1 MHYIW
6 YDKLYF
12 KEDNAKKKT
21 RLLHRLEKGKPEPN
35 VYILALPESRERNIL
50 DIYSSLELMQPHY
63 KNRSKYVVGIARG
76 KQDAIELASSI
87 VGDMYNTNG
96 GVVVA
101 VFKNTVMHIEDYRNC
116 TSCDCGHCA
125 VDSMSAV
132 VCPDTI

>member
-21 RLLHRLEKGKPEPN
+21 RLLHRLEKGKLEPN

-76 KQDAIELASSI
+76 KQDAIELDSSI

-96 GVVVA
+96 NFDIRA
-101 VFKNTVMHIEDYRNC
+101 FLNFYED
-116 TSCDCGHCA
+116 TFSGKE
-125 VDSMSAV
+125 VL
-132 VCPDTI
+132 

>member
-35 VYILALPESRERNIL
+35 LYILALPESRERNIL

-87 VGDMYNTNG
+87 VGVWNIKCGIRKM
-96 GVVVA
+96 
-101 VFKNTVMHIEDYRNC
+101 FRRKRRSSWRRN
-116 TSCDCGHCA
+116 SLN
-125 VDSMSAV
+125 VQK
-132 VCPDTI
+132 

>member
-96 GVVVA
+96 EWQTCGEWA
-101 VFKNTVMHIEDYRNC
+101 NSTYKINNTNGNFDIRAFLNFYED
-116 TSCDCGHCA
+116 TFSGKE
-125 VDSMSAV
+125 VL
-132 VCPDTI
+132 